1 MFYNWVFML
10 IHSHDKSL
18 SQTFCFIIGYP
29 PFMVLD
35 VQKWALIQKR
45 VEIGQLI
52 FALFGTMSHRRVFTR
67 RILKLI
73 VIAILKYLILKVT

>member
-1 MFYNWVFML
+1 
-10 IHSHDKSL
+10 
-18 SQTFCFIIGYP
+18 
-29 PFMVLD
+29 MVLD

-73 VIAILKYLILKVT
+73 VIAILKYLILKIT

>member
-1 MFYNWVFML
+1 MFYFRVVMHINA
-10 IHSHDKSL
+10 HDETL

-73 VIAILKYLILKVT
+73 VIAILKYLILKIT